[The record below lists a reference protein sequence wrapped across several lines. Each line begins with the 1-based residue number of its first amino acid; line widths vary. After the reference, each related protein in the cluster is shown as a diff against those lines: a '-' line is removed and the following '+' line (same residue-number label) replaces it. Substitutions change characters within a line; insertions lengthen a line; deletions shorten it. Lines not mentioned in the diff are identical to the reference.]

1 MSGLLIKDFY
11 TLVKQ
16 LRLVLIFLLVMV
28 VIPGINQSAFAM
40 IYFAMLPIT
49 ALAYDER
56 SKWDSLA
63 ATMPYATKDIVRSK
77 YVLGYIG
84 MGAVS
89 ALSLLAHYVIRQFQH
104 GTFSSEEAL
113 AILLIACVALIL
125 LAVNL
130 PIIFWLGVEKGR
142 LIFMIIIATTV
153 FSMMM
158 VGDQVK
164 RILEANWMNPGL
176 LLLLSV
182 SITILVNLISIAISN
197 VVYAKKFN

>member
-16 LRLVLIFLLVMV
+16 LRFVLIFLLVMV

-89 ALSLLAHYVIRQFQH
+89 ALSLLAHYVIRRFQH

-130 PIIFWLGVEKGR
+130 PIIFWMGVEKGR

-164 RILEANWMNPGL
+164 RILEANRMNPGL

-197 VVYAKKFN
+197 VAYAKKYN